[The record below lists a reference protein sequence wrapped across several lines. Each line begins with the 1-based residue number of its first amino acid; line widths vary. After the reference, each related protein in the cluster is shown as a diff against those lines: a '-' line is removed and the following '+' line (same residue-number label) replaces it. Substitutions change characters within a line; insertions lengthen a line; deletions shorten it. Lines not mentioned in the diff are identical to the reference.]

1 MNNWTVTAR
10 KNHNRVADRLKPGNF
25 YTRVDLDEIYFSE
38 FNSNV
43 FRRSREG
50 LVHFLDFNVALFCT
64 LDKSNK
70 PVDFSYNDFFEGDL
84 FHWDSQNRQ
93 HINTPIIQQMILG
106 RWQTLLFCR
115 VVDKIRSRTQ
125 PFVYCGRLI
134 YEKHDKAT
142 SNPVHIMFKC
152 LDYQLNPNRSL
163 ERLYLWTPT
172 EKSNHSGRVTEKEI
186 ERRSIVSGR
195 YQNDVKKRKLVE
207 THAMNVAIAHYR
219 ELGFKVSDVSS
230 THSYDLICDSEDH
243 GRRLV
248 EVKGL
253 QGVPATVQLTANEV
267 VSARNDQTQTDL
279 FVVHNIE
286 FLNDDEVNKNSG
298 RIVKIEDWIPEEI
311 DLSPTQY
318 TYRLPPT

>member
-1 MNNWTVTAR
+1 MAAR
-10 KNHNRVADRLKPGNF
+10 LEPGNF
-25 YTRVDLDEIYFSE
+25 YTRADLDEIFYSE
-38 FNSNV
+38 LSKPSV
-43 FRRSREG
+43 FGRSREG
-50 LVHFLDFNVALFCT
+50 LVKFHDFNVGLFCT

-70 PVDFSYNDFFEGDL
+70 PTDFSYNDFFEGNT

-93 HINTPIIQQMILG
+93 HINTPIIQQMVLG

-115 VVDKIRSRTQ
+115 VVDKINSRTQ

-134 YEKHDKAT
+134 YAKHDKR
-142 SNPVHIMFKC
+142 SSRPVHIIFGC
-152 LDYQLNPNRSL
+152 LDYQLSPHRNL
-163 ERLYLWTPT
+163 ERLYLWTPST
-172 EKSNHSGRVTEKEI
+172 KSNHSGRLTEKEI
-186 ERRSIVSGR
+186 EKRMINSGR

-207 THAMNVAIAHYR
+207 TYAMNVAKAHYS
-219 ELGFKVSDVSS
+219 ELGFQVSDVSA
-230 THSYDLICDSEDH
+230 THSYDLICYSEEH
-243 GRRLV
+243 GKRLI

-253 QGVPATVQLTANEV
+253 QGIPATVQLTANEV

-298 RIVKIEDWIPEEI
+298 RVIKLEDWKPEDI

-318 TYRLPPT
+318 TYRLPPTR